1 MGDATGGMLGRNP
14 IAQQGP
20 AQPAPEPEKV
30 AFQDADEEK
39 GEVLYTRDVKH
50 RGEFTIREITQQQGI
65 DMIASRRAIMV
76 DHGVADSETAE
87 ETFERLS
94 DEEWEAFQ
102 AALREHNN
110 VAWGLHRFIVKWTS
124 ERAITPETCRA
135 LPNETKRVLW
145 KAIRGLDDEVTAF
158 S

>member
-1 MGDATGGMLGRNP
+1 MSRDATG
-14 IAQQGP
+14 
-20 AQPAPEPEKV
+20 QPFQPGQPPEPETV
-30 AFQDADEEK
+30 QFQDGTEEE
-39 GEVLYTRDVKH
+39 GNAYTRVVRH
-50 RGEFTIREITQQQGI
+50 RGEFTIREMTQQEGI
-65 DMIASRRAIMV
+65 DMIAARRAIMV
-76 DHGVADSETAE
+76 EHGVAGTETAE
-87 ETFERLS
+87 ETFERL
-94 DEEWEAFQ
+94 DEDQWEAFQ

-124 ERAITPETCRA
+124 EREITPEACGA